1 LSVLCIC
8 NRRLIGPTDFVR
20 PDDGRVGGHVG
31 DIFVIILR
39 KNTTRRI
46 EERRHFRVPLVRWS
60 VGRLITIPAGRGD
73 GQQKDRKDRNEA
85 PAIQR

>member
-1 LSVLCIC
+1 MDRGLLSVLCIC

-46 EERRHFRVPLVRWS
+46 EERLPLVRWS
-60 VGRLITIPAGRGD
+60 VGRLITIPAARGD
-73 GQQKDRKDRNEA
+73 GQQKDRKDEK
-85 PAIQR
+85 

>member
-1 LSVLCIC
+1 MSVLCIC

-39 KNTTRRI
+39 KNTRRI
-46 EERRHFRVPLVRWS
+46 EETTFRGPFGALVRWA
-60 VGRLITIPAGRGD
+60 IDHNPCPGD
-73 GQQKDRKDRNEA
+73 GQQKGKDRNEA